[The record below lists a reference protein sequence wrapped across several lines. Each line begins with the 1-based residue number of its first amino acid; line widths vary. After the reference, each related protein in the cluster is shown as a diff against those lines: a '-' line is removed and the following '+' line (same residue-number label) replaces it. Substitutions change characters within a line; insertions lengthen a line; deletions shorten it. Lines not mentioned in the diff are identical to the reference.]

1 MKASLGDQVQDV
13 RRSERLTESPC
24 CLVNAS
30 GSMSTTMQR
39 VLRMNTPEFEMQ
51 KMILEINPSSPLIKR
66 LSELVANSD
75 NRRFI
80 SDCTEQ
86 LHANAMIMAGL
97 APNGNE
103 MAARLQNFMLELASH
118 KSSIVL

>member
-1 MKASLGDQVQDV
+1 
-13 RRSERLTESPC
+13 
-24 CLVNAS
+24 
-30 GSMSTTMQR
+30 
-39 VLRMNTPEFEMQ
+39 MNTPEFEMQ
-51 KMILEINPSSPLIKR
+51 KMILEINPGSPLIKR
-66 LSELVANSD
+66 LSELVPNSD

-103 MAARLQNFMLELASH
+103 MAARLQGFMLELASN